1 MVVAEGAFAHEA
13 VGDRNTHVVDEASEF
28 GARPR
33 QQHTAAGVDDGSF
46 GLGESGDDG
55 VGGFVV
61 ERRFVQRLGAVVEAG
76 EQRRVDRLREDVH
89 RHVDEHRAGLAV
101 LGQQERLLDDL
112 GEEFCLLDPPGA
124 FDERPIDLE
133 LRRVG
138 VQVHL
143 LVGMTAV
150 VVRRH
155 VAGDDDHRD
164 AIERGVGDAG
174 RRVRQARTEVAE
186 NDRGP
191 SGDTRVAVGSVRGD
205 LLVPD
210 VDELDA
216 AAGHRGEN
224 GDVGVP
230 TQAEDVSYAAPFQ
243 VADELFGSGRVG
255 SAHGCP
261 PVAREATTPVVGK
274 ARRARPL

>member
-1 MVVAEGAFAHEA
+1 MTG
-13 VGDRNTHVVDEASEF
+13 RC
-28 GARPR
+28 
-33 QQHTAAGVDDGSF
+33 
-46 GLGESGDDG
+46 GLGKSGDDG

-61 ERRFVQRLGAVVEAG
+61 ERRFVQRLGAVVETG
-76 EQRRVDRLREDVH
+76 EQRRVERLREDVH
-89 RHVDEHRAGLAV
+89 RHVDEHRARLAV
-101 LGQQERLLDDL
+101 LGQQECLLDDL
-112 GEEFCLLDPPGA
+112 GKEFCPLDPPRP
-124 FDERPIDLE
+124 FDERPVDLE

-155 VAGDDDHRD
+155 VAGDDHHGD

-174 RRVRQARTEVAE
+174 RRVRQARTEVTE

-191 SGDTRVAVGSVRGD
+191 PGDTCIPVGGVRGD
-205 LLVPD
+205 LLVPY
-210 VDELDA
+210 VDELDT
-216 AAGHRGEN
+216 AAGHRREN

-230 TQAEDVSYAAPFQ
+230 TQAEDVPYAAPFQ
-243 VADELFGSGRVG
+243 VADELFGCGRVG

-261 PVAREATTPVVGK
+261 PVARAATTPVVGR
-274 ARRARPL
+274 ARMARPL